1 MADRRRGIL
10 HPLGSRLAERRIDF
24 QGRDL
29 SAQPARGELAIVFL
43 APPRPAERLD
53 HELYAITLT
62 MVVVAEA
69 LEDAQDRLRDAEDL
83 RCGQELVQQ
92 PRRSRHDRG
101 AATGSDPEAAPAVG
115 RGHG

>member
-10 HPLGSRLAERRIDF
+10 HPLGPRLAERRDDF
-24 QGRDL
+24 QGGGL
-29 SAQPARGELAIVFL
+29 SAQPGPGELALGLL

-53 HELYAITLT
+53 HELHAITLT

-83 RCGQELVQQ
+83 RCRQELVQQ

-101 AATGSDPEAAPAVG
+101 AAAPPRSA
-115 RGHG
+115 